1 MLTLDQVLE
10 IYGSVGH
17 RNPQLFRWLHEHLYT
32 KLRLSSVP
40 SFFTEDL
47 RLLKSKSAVFITL
60 VDDIAD
66 NQQYR
71 DKKLLNAL
79 IEIPFRNEPDPI
91 DSTYYKATWEIWND
105 IKTTMEKYPRYSE
118 FKHVLEFDLKLAMM
132 SQEYS
137 IMVNTDRSV
146 ANAIENEI
154 YGPHGTLVMAQGTID
169 LMCSPGFDIKELGL
183 LREILMI
190 GQKVAQI
197 CNMINTYIREIDEE
211 DISSPIIINALLE
224 NPDVEI
230 KELKNNGHD
239 FFEQLENDFENTVQ
253 DHLYEI
259 KDFAHELKTINV
271 VNFADT
277 MNQIWKDYK
286 IRKPFN

>member
-1 MLTLDQVLE
+1 MLNLDQVLE
-10 IYGSVGH
+10 IYDSVGH
-17 RNPQLFRWLHEHLYT
+17 RNSQLFRWLHDHLYT

-40 SFFTEDL
+40 PDFAEDL
-47 RLLKSKSAVFITL
+47 RLLNTKSSVFITL

-66 NQQYR
+66 NQLYR

-79 IEIPFRNEPDPI
+79 IEIPFRDEPDTI
-91 DSTYYKATWEIWND
+91 DSNYYKATWEIWSD
-105 IKTTMEKYPRYSE
+105 IKATIEKYPRYSE
-118 FKHVLEFDLKLAMM
+118 FKHIFDFDLRLVMM

-137 IMVNTDRSV
+137 VMVNTDRSAV
-146 ANAIENEI
+146 NVVENEI
-154 YGPHGTLVMAQGTID
+154 YGPHGTLVMALGTVD
-169 LMCSPGFDIKELGL
+169 LMCSPEFDIKELGS

-190 GQKVAQI
+190 GQKIAQF

-224 NPDVEI
+224 NPDI
-230 KELKNNGHD
+230 DITELKNNGHD
-239 FFEQLENDFENTVQ
+239 FFEQLEEQFEHTVQ

-259 KDFAHELKTINV
+259 KDFAHDIKTINV

-277 MNQIWKDYK
+277 MNEIWEDYK
-286 IRKPFN
+286 VRQLF

>member
-1 MLTLDQVLE
+1 MLDLDQVLE
-10 IYGSVGH
+10 IYESVGH
-17 RNPQLFRWLHEHLYT
+17 RNSQLFRWLHEHLYT

-40 SFFTEDL
+40 SFFMEDL
-47 RLLKSKSAVFITL
+47 RLLKTKSAVFITL

-66 NQQYR
+66 NQQFR
-71 DKKLLNAL
+71 DKNLLNAL
-79 IEIPFRNEPDPI
+79 IEIPFRDKPDSI
-91 DSTYYKATWEIWND
+91 DSDYYRATWEIWSD
-105 IKTTMEKYPRYSE
+105 IKKTMEKYPRYSE

-146 ANAIENEI
+146 ANVVENEI

-190 GQKVAQI
+190 GQKVAQL
-197 CNMINTYIREIDEE
+197 CNMINTYLREIDEE

-239 FFEQLENDFENTVQ
+239 FFEQLEEQFENTVQ
-253 DHLYEI
+253 NHLYDI
-259 KDFAHELKTINV
+259 KDFASNLKTINV
-271 VNFADT
+271 VNYAET
-277 MNQIWKDYK
+277 MNAIWEDYK
-286 IRKPFN
+286 VRVPFN